1 MFSNKLSRNL
11 FKIYVALCTR
21 RSNAFNKEWYISVM
35 LLKVKNDKDENRE
48 NDQGEKVENENIK
61 NNKEEDGENED
72 NAKNYE
78 EEKAKNKEENIENEE
93 KIVENDK
100 EESIKMEED
109 NAKNDGE
116 EKICIISVKKWN
128 CVLIMMN

>member
-1 MFSNKLSRNL
+1 MK
-11 FKIYVALCTR
+11 T
-21 RSNAFNKEWYISVM
+21 
-35 LLKVKNDKDENRE
+35 
-48 NDQGEKVENENIK
+48 
-61 NNKEEDGENED
+61 

-78 EEKAKNKEENIENEE
+78 EEKAKNKEENVENEE

-100 EESIKMEED
+100 EESIEMEED

-116 EKICIISVKKWN
+116 EKICFISVKKRN